1 MYLVLEFTQIRKLQ
15 QHIGGEKMNANELK
29 GKITASGM
37 NVQSFCEKNGF
48 NRSTFDRKL
57 NGSTE
62 FNRDEIER
70 IISALDLTWED
81 VHKIFFAERLT

>member
-1 MYLVLEFTQIRKLQ
+1 
-15 QHIGGEKMNANELK
+15 MNANELR
-29 GKITASGM
+29 GKIAANGM

-57 NGSTE
+57 NGSVE

-70 IISALDLTWED
+70 IIDGLNLTWED
-81 VHKIFFAERLT
+81 VHKIFFADRLT